1 MSDTE
6 VPHLI
11 IRTKDMGNMTEAV
24 SSNDIHVKQRIRI
37 KRLVMGFAAYLVC
50 GTIVWLYFLT
60 NQTEHTSTIE
70 MAVATAFSLIVQA
83 VFYFMIKSGINLK
96 FKDPSLT
103 IQQMIPGFLWVTY
116 LLSIT
121 QSVRGVVLVFYF
133 VILMFG
139 IFRLTARQYLALSVL
154 ALSGYGLVIAQ
165 DIATQ
170 APHFNMTLNL
180 VQWAVLAILLIWFSY
195 FGHEVHDLR
204 NENKIKKAQLIR
216 KHMEIE
222 RQRDEIHRTNNE
234 LQVVLSKLST
244 QAITDELTGLA
255 NRRHFVDCL
264 QPYLDQ
270 AKDGTEFSI
279 CLLDLDHFKQIND
292 RYGHTAGDLVLQRF
306 AETAKQCL
314 RKNDLLARYGGE
326 EFILFLPRA
335 DKYAAMECAERIR
348 AEFAKV
354 VFHELPDSPSFTL
367 SVGVTI
373 FAPKCDHMKSE
384 NLISRADAALYN
396 AKQRGR
402 NQVVLAEPAN
412 KHHFAA

>member
-1 MSDTE
+1 MSKT
-6 VPHLI
+6 
-11 IRTKDMGNMTEAV
+11 
-24 SSNDIHVKQRIRI
+24 SNTLTDDVQSKQKVRM
-37 KRLVMGFAAYLVC
+37 KRLMMGFAAYIVC
-50 GTIVWLYFLT
+50 GSIVWLYFLT
-60 NQTEHTSTIE
+60 NQTEGTSITELGI
-70 MAVATAFSLIVQA
+70 ATAFSLVIQTT
-83 VFYFMIKSGINLK
+83 FYYLIKNNINLK

-103 IQQMIPGFLWVTY
+103 IQQMFPGFLWVTY
-116 LLSIT
+116 MLSIT
-121 QSVRGVVLVFYF
+121 QSVRGVVLVLYF

-139 IFRLTARQYLALSVL
+139 IFRLTARHYLALSVL
-154 ALSGYGLVIAQ
+154 ALSGYGLVIAN
-165 DIATQ
+165 DIATN
-170 APHFNMTLNL
+170 APHFNLTLNL
-180 VQWAVLAILLIWFSY
+180 VQWAVLGILLVWFSY
-195 FGHEVHDLR
+195 FGHEVHALR

-244 QAITDELTGLA
+244 QAITDELTGLP
-255 NRRHFVDCL
+255 NRRHFADCL
-264 QPYLDQ
+264 QPYIDQ
-270 AKDGTEFSI
+270 AKDDSEFSI

-292 RYGHTAGDLVLQRF
+292 TYGHNAGDQVLQRF
-306 AETAKQCL
+306 ADTAKKCL

-348 AEFAKV
+348 TEFSKV
-354 VFHELPDSPSFTL
+354 VFHDLPGSPSFTL

-373 FAPKCDHMKSE
+373 FLPAKDHMKSE

-396 AKQRGR
+396 AKKRGR
-402 NQVVLAEPAN
+402 NQVVLAEPAY

>member
-1 MSDTE
+1 MVKTLVPLSEDTK
-6 VPHLI
+6 LKQQ
-11 IRTKDMGNMTEAV
+11 IRL
-24 SSNDIHVKQRIRI
+24 
-37 KRLVMGFAAYLVC
+37 KRLMMAFAAYMVC
-50 GTIVWLYFLT
+50 ATIACLYFFT
-60 NQTEHTSTIE
+60 NQTEHI
-70 MAVATAFSLIVQA
+70 SLQEISLAIISSLLIQS
-83 VFYFMIKSGINLK
+83 VFYNLIKSGANLK

-121 QSVRGVVLVFYF
+121 QSVRGIVLIFYF

-154 ALSGYGLVIAQ
+154 ALSGYGAIIAR
-165 DIATQ
+165 DIT
-170 APHFNMTLNL
+170 FNAAEFNLTLNL

-195 FGHEVHDLR
+195 FGHEVHELR
-204 NENKIKKAQLIR
+204 NENKIKKSQLIR
-216 KHMEIE
+216 KRMEIE

-255 NRRHFVDCL
+255 NRRHFIDCL
-264 QPYLDQ
+264 QPYIEQ
-270 AKDGTEFSI
+270 ATEGSDFSL

-292 RYGHTAGDLVLQRF
+292 RYGHNAGDLVLQRF
-306 AETAKQCL
+306 AKTAKKCL

-354 VFHELPDSPSFTL
+354 IFNELPDSPSFTL
-367 SVGVTI
+367 SIGVTI
-373 FAPKCDHMKSE
+373 FAPKSDHMKSE

-402 NQVVLAEPAN
+402 NQVVLAEPAL